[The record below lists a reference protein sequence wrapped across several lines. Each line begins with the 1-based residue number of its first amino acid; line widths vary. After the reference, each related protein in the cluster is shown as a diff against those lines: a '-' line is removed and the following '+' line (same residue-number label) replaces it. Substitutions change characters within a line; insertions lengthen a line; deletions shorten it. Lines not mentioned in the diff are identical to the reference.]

1 MEELDLTGTDNRVPT
16 FSSVSKNDFQ
26 DKRNRMA
33 VLAEID
39 LLNKKNSIA
48 LRRRQSW
55 YSGLECGYEEIS
67 EKLKSKA
74 VYPMDEFYQW
84 LKAHYEMKCRV
95 LESRQASYKRT
106 LSEDEYVSYRY
117 SCGVLNAYRNVISV
131 LGKGD

>member
-16 FSSVSKNDFQ
+16 FSSVSKKDFQ

-39 LLNKKNSIA
+39 LLNKKNSRA

-55 YSGLECGYEEIS
+55 YNGFECGYEEIS

-74 VYPMDEFYQW
+74 VYPMEEFYKW
-84 LKAHYEMKCRV
+84 LKVHLDMKIRV
-95 LESRQASYKRT
+95 LESRQASYRRT
-106 LSEDEYVSYRY
+106 LSEDEYVSYMY
-117 SCGVLNAYRNVISV
+117 SCGVCNAYRNVMSV

>member
-1 MEELDLTGTDNRVPT
+1 MEELDLVGTYNSVPA
-16 FSSVSKNDFQ
+16 FGEFKDYKDKQ
-26 DKRNRMA
+26 DRMA

-55 YSGLECGYEEIS
+55 YNGFECGYEEIS

-84 LKAHYEMKCRV
+84 LSAHLDMKIRV
-95 LESRQASYKRT
+95 AESRLASYRKT
-106 LSEDEYVSYRY
+106 LSEDEYVSYKY
-117 SCGVLNAYRNVISV
+117 SCGVLNAYRNVMSV

>member
-16 FSSVSKNDFQ
+16 FSSVSKKDFQ

-48 LRRRQSW
+48 LRRRQNW
-55 YSGLECGYEEIS
+55 YSGYECGYEEIS

-74 VYPMDEFYQW
+74 FYSMDEFYQW
-84 LKAHYEMKCRV
+84 LKAHLDMQIRV
-95 LESRQASYKRT
+95 VESRLASYAKT
-106 LSEDEYVSYRY
+106 LSEDEYVSYKF
-117 SCGVLNAYRNVISV
+117 SCGVCNAYRNVISV

>member
-1 MEELDLTGTDNRVPT
+1 MQELDLMGTYNCVPT
-16 FSSVSKNDFQ
+16 FEHFADFKAKK
-26 DKRNRMA
+26 DRMA

-55 YSGLECGYEEIS
+55 YNGLECGYEEIS

-84 LKAHYEMKCRV
+84 LKTQLGVKIRV
-95 LESRQASYKRT
+95 FESRQASYRKT
-106 LSEDEYVSYRY
+106 LSEDEYVSYKY
-117 SCGVLNAYRNVISV
+117 SCGVLNAYRNVMSV
-131 LGKGD
+131 LGKGE